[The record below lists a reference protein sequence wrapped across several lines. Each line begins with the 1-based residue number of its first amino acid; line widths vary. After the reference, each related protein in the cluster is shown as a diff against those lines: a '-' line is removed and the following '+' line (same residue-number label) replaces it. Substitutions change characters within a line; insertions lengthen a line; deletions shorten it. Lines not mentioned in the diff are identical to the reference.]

1 MKNYQDQKIYKLT
14 KPKNLFILAVFL
26 FSIIVTS
33 NAQINWGIKGG
44 LNYNSNGNLISE
56 SENIIINPDSN
67 TGYHFGVFA
76 ITSGKIFIRPELV
89 FTHTKSIY
97 EANDLKA
104 DFKMDKID
112 LPILVGLKIIGP
124 LNIFIGP
131 SIQYIINTDLEE
143 TDLGDVEKNITVGG
157 VVGVGIQLGNLGV
170 DLKYERGLS
179 SNEAEFI
186 GITDIGRIDT
196 RPKQIIASVSYKF

>member
-1 MKNYQDQKIYKLT
+1 MKNCPVQKIYKLT
-14 KPKNLFILAVFL
+14 KLKNLFILTIFL
-26 FSIIVTS
+26 FSIIITS

-44 LNYNSNGNLISE
+44 LNYNSNGDLISE
-56 SENIIINPDSN
+56 SENIIVNPDSN

-76 ITSGKIFIRPELV
+76 TTSGKIFIRPELV

-97 EANDLKA
+97 EANGLKA

-124 LNIFIGP
+124 LNFFIGP
-131 SIQYIINTDLEE
+131 SLQYIISTDLENTDLA
-143 TDLGDVEKNITVGG
+143 DVEKDITVGG
-157 VVGVGIQLGNLGV
+157 VVGVGVQLGNLGV
-170 DLKYERGLS
+170 DIKYERGFS

-186 GITDIGRIDT
+186 GITAIGRIDT